1 MKMTVSEP
9 GKQPE
14 VYPGATQSKLEK
26 IMSQLYDKDM
36 EAGQL
41 NVEVEKKVLWLCDGP
56 PPVKRRQMV
65 VFTSSNEW
73 LHVARNDRQT
83 YYLPPWTLEELQLA
97 ASVLEYPFSD
107 DEIENRFWN
116 FGGVAR
122 NFFKLDP
129 VNIKIAI
136 HELTE
141 SIEAITESGKLEN
154 LLLGKR
160 TSDTYGDFLLY
171 NPKGDGRLYDT
182 AIVSDMVREKLSERL
197 FSITRSK
204 LDKVYA
210 LLKGIPPAAS
220 LRGWIFENYAHSKL
234 QEAKRFSARSLVQS
248 DRKEV
253 FKMQPSDEIDVFQR
267 NAIAPALL
275 NNGPYHK
282 HQQKNFES
290 IDGFFFPKLPVGEAP
305 TMDEKNKRIL
315 LFQMTVSK
323 DNPVRASGIIY
334 LLEKLGLLDLVKA
347 NPKRAALVFVRPTD
361 GSKDFQQQKIL
372 SGGTPP
378 KDIRDLKGIGQ
389 GTVNTLAKHFNVTS
403 IADLEAK
410 VDDFE
415 VGRCVAPTDKKHEAA
430 WARAVEIWKKE
441 VQYLKDQS
449 SITMV
454 DEIPQYVYPLT

>member
-171 NPKGDGRLYDT
+171 NPKEMEGY
-182 AIVSDMVREKLSERL
+182 M
-197 FSITRSK
+197 
-204 LDKVYA
+204 
-210 LLKGIPPAAS
+210 
-220 LRGWIFENYAHSKL
+220 
-234 QEAKRFSARSLVQS
+234 ARQLC
-248 DRKEV
+248 RTW
-253 FKMQPSDEIDVFQR
+253 F
-267 NAIAPALL
+267 
-275 NNGPYHK
+275 
-282 HQQKNFES
+282 
-290 IDGFFFPKLPVGEAP
+290 
-305 TMDEKNKRIL
+305 
-315 LFQMTVSK
+315 
-323 DNPVRASGIIY
+323 
-334 LLEKLGLLDLVKA
+334 VK
-347 NPKRAALVFVRPTD
+347 
-361 GSKDFQQQKIL
+361 S
-372 SGGTPP
+372 
-378 KDIRDLKGIGQ
+378 
-389 GTVNTLAKHFNVTS
+389 
-403 IADLEAK
+403 
-410 VDDFE
+410 
-415 VGRCVAPTDKKHEAA
+415 
-430 WARAVEIWKKE
+430 
-441 VQYLKDQS
+441 
-449 SITMV
+449 
-454 DEIPQYVYPLT
+454 

>member
-1 MKMTVSEP
+1 MWRLYERDMK
-9 GKQPE
+9 
-14 VYPGATQSKLEK
+14 
-26 IMSQLYDKDM
+26 
-36 EAGQL
+36 AGQL
-41 NVEVEKKVLWLCDGP
+41 NVEVERKVLWLCDGP
-56 PPVKRRQMV
+56 PPVKRRQTV

-73 LHVARNDRQT
+73 LRVARNDRQT

-97 ASVLEYPFSD
+97 ASVLGYPFSD

-141 SIEAITESGKLEN
+141 QIEAITDSRKLEN
-154 LLLGKR
+154 LLLGKPISK
-160 TSDTYGDFLLY
+160 THDSILLY
-171 NPKGDGRLYDT
+171 NPKRDGRLYGT

-220 LRGWIFENYAHSKL
+220 LRGLSFENYAHSKL
-234 QEAKRFSARSLVQS
+234 QEAKRLSARSLVQS

-253 FKMQPSDEIDVFQR
+253 FKMQPSDQIDVFHG
-267 NAIAPALL
+267 NAIAPELL

-282 HQQKNFES
+282 HQLKNFAS
-290 IDGFFFPKLPVGEAP
+290 IDGFFFPKLLVGETP

-315 LFQMTVSK
+315 LFQMAISK

-334 LLEKLGLLDLVKA
+334 LLDKLGLLDLVKA
-347 NPKRAALVFVRPTD
+347 NPKRAALVFVCPTD
-361 GSKDFQQQKIL
+361 GSKDFKKQQIL
-372 SGGTPP
+372 SDGTPP

-389 GTVNTLAKHFNVTS
+389 GMVNILAKYFNVIST
-403 IADLEAK
+403 ADLEAK
-410 VDDFE
+410 VDEYDA
-415 VGRCVAPTDKKHEAA
+415 GRIVLTDKKHSAA
-430 WARAVEIWKKE
+430 WARAVEIWKNE
-441 VQYLKDQS
+441 VRYLKDQWNVKL
-449 SITMV
+449 M
-454 DEIPQYVYPLT
+454 DEVPQYVYPLN